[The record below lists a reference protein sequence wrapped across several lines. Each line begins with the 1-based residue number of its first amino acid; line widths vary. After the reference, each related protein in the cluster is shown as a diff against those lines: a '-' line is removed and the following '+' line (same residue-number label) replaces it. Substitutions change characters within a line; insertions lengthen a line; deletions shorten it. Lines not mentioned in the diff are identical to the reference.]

1 VIEIGNIFKLG
12 TKYSEALGAMYL
24 DESGKE
30 QPVVMGSYGI
40 GPARIA
46 ATAIEQNA
54 DADGIV
60 WPAAIAPFQVHI
72 VVVSLRD
79 AGQVAAAEEIYA
91 ACRAA
96 GFEALLDDRDERPG
110 VKFKDADLLGMPV
123 RITVGNALAKE
134 GVVEIKERR
143 APRRESRVPKSQVID
158 TLRSLEVL
166 RQPR

>member
-1 VIEIGNIFKLG
+1 
-12 TKYSEALGAMYL
+12 
-24 DESGKE
+24 
-30 QPVVMGSYGI
+30 
-40 GPARIA
+40 
-46 ATAIEQNA
+46 
-54 DADGIV
+54 
-60 WPAAIAPFQVHI
+60 

-96 GFEALLDDRDERPG
+96 GFEVLLDDRDERPG